1 MVLSGLIAQTVPV
14 GDYISVWKVL
24 PVLIVMLIWA
34 RLLTWIDKDA
44 PEVLLPRDMI
54 NAGNIVGFVAAF
66 ALFLMLPGFAI
77 AFSVFFVIML
87 VEVGAYLGM
96 RNSKAGLGDLQTKF
110 KDWISSFGRKDKE
123 IVAPL
128 GDVLLINKGGS
139 PIPAPEA
146 ESPDRPA
153 YDVVQQILTEPLRRF
168 AERVDVTQS
177 EGAWAVRY
185 SVDGFPY
192 ASVTLNREQSDQAI
206 TYLKAV
212 SGMNFEEKRKPQ
224 TGAMKV
230 TVDGKK
236 HDLEIQTAGSSSGEQ
251 MRVFIDQKKQHD
263 RRLPDLGFSNEQLE
277 QLKELIAE
285 PSGLVLVAAPKGQGL
300 TSTLYG
306 ILRAHDAFLTHIHTL
321 EPDPDIDLEGI
332 TQNALPKQASPAED
346 AKQIL
351 WCISQEPEV
360 IMISRL
366 EDSKAAQE
374 LVSYASEKRVYV
386 GMRAG
391 STQDAL
397 NAWRKLVGDD
407 RKAMKNLKYIISGR
421 VMRKLCA
428 ACKVGYTP
436 DPNTL
441 RKLNM
446 NPEKVGKLFQART
459 TPIMDPKGNPIPCEF
474 CRELQ
479 FKGRIGFFE
488 TMQIDDEIRQIIEAG
503 GSSNQLKSA
512 FRKQRGKYLQE
523 QALAK
528 VEAGDTSVQEV
539 LRVMKEDPSA
549 SAGGSSSRGK
559 APSAPK
565 PPAAPPAKA
574 KRPA

>member
-1 MVLSGLIAQTVPV
+1 MVLTGLIAQAVPV
-14 GDYISVWKVL
+14 GGYVSVWKVL
-24 PVLIVMLIWA
+24 PVLIVLLIWA

-44 PEVLLPRDMI
+44 PEVLLPRDLI
-54 NAGNIVGFVAAF
+54 NAGMILGFIVAF
-66 ALFLMLPGFAI
+66 ALFLILPGFLI
-77 AFSVFFVIML
+77 AFAVFFVIML
-87 VEVGAYLGM
+87 AEVGVYLGM
-96 RNSKAGLGDLQTKF
+96 RNSKVGLGDLQKQF
-110 KDWISSFGRKDKE
+110 KDWISGFGRKQKE

-128 GDVLLINKGGS
+128 GDVLLINKSGNA
-139 PIPAPEA
+139 IQAPEG
-146 ESPDRPA
+146 EDPDRAA
-153 YDVVQQILTEPLRRF
+153 YDAVQIILTEPLRRF
-168 AERVDVTQS
+168 AERVDVAQAD
-177 EGAWAVRY
+177 GAWAVRY

-192 ASVTLNREQSDQAI
+192 ASVTLDRAQADAAI
-206 TYLKAV
+206 TYLKAIA
-212 SGMNFEEKRKPQ
+212 GMNFEEKRKPQ
-224 TGAMKV
+224 TGYMKV

-236 HDLEIQTAGSSSGEQ
+236 HDLEIQTAGSTSGEQ

-263 RRLPDLGFSNEQLE
+263 RRLEQLGFTDQQIEQIR
-277 QLKELIAE
+277 ELIAD
-285 PSGLVLVAAPKGQGL
+285 PSGLVLVSAPKGMGL

-332 TQNALPKQASPAED
+332 TQNELPKQANPQED
-346 AKQIL
+346 AKQVG
-351 WCISQEPEV
+351 WVISQEPEV

-366 EDSKAAQE
+366 EDSRAAQE
-374 LVSYASEKRVYV
+374 LAAFASEKRVYV
-386 GMRAG
+386 GLRAG
-391 STQDAL
+391 NTQDTL

-459 TPIMDPKGNPIPCEF
+459 TPLLDPKGNPIPCEF

-479 FKGRIGFFE
+479 FKGRTGFFE
-488 TMQIDDEIRQIIEAG
+488 TMAVDDEVRQIVEAG
-503 GSSNQLKSA
+503 GSANQLKSA

-528 VEAGDTSVQEV
+528 VEAGETSVQEV
-539 LRVMKEDPSA
+539 LRVMKDAAP
-549 SAGGSSSRGK
+549 
-559 APSAPK
+559 APSAPAR
-565 PPAAPPAKA
+565 PAAAAPAKA